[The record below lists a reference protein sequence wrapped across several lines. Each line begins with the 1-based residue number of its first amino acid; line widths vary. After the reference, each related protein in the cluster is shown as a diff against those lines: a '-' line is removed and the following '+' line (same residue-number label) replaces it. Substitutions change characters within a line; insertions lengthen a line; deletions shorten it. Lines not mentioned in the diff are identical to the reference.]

1 MKRLL
6 ARLAALALGVAS
18 VLLLA
23 PSGAQATTGNGGL
36 DVYQLEMSYNCNTTA
51 FCGSDLGGFW
61 AWAELDRNPVTGA
74 TSGELDGAGCA
85 HGEFSGAVSLKAEIT
100 RWWVAPGSAGPT
112 TLFTDE
118 VDTNRFRGQVDVETL
133 TANDTGLSLVPG
145 HQTATSVFGFR
156 PPPGV
161 AIQIQI
167 AYKPAH

>member
-1 MKRLL
+1 MAVL
-6 ARLAALALGVAS
+6 ALAAAS
-18 VLLLA
+18 VLFLA
-23 PSGAQATTGNGGL
+23 PSGAHATGGNGAL
-36 DVYQLEMSYNCNTTA
+36 DVYQLEMSYNCNTKA

-85 HGEFSGAVSLKAEIT
+85 HGEFNGAVSVKAEIT

-118 VDTNRFRGQVDVETL
+118 VDTSRFRGQVDVETL
-133 TANDTGLSLVPG
+133 TANDTGVNLVPG